1 MNIKVVTGIAI
12 STGILFFMLA
22 FGYYNRGMQIKT
34 LGAELNASVQAKAL
48 CEQKNLNIQN
58 ALNTQNKIIEQL
70 RVDKEAA
77 QKAVT
82 KATKDAAVRWQKETQ
97 KIYVP
102 NATCEAQLKEID
114 SLHKTFFGGK

>member
-12 STGILFFMLA
+12 SIGILFFVLA
-22 FGYYNRGMQIKT
+22 FGYYSRGMQIQT
-34 LGAELNASVQAKAL
+34 LNAELNASAQANAL
-48 CEQKNLNIQN
+48 CKQKNLNIQN
-58 ALNTQNKIIEQL
+58 ALTEQNKIIEQL
-70 RVDKEAA
+70 KIDKEAA

-82 KATKDAAVRWQKETQ
+82 KAAKDASVKWQKEVQ

-102 NATCEAQLKEID
+102 NAACEAQLKEID